1 MTAAIM
7 RAAQICT
14 LNGPGSLRVSEVADP
29 VPGENQVVIRVR
41 SAGVSF
47 PEVLQSRGRY
57 QIQPELPFVPGS
69 EVAGEIVSAP
79 SGSGLRPGDRVAA
92 FTLLGGLAERAVAD
106 EDNTFPMPDD
116 LSFDQAAAMPL
127 NYFTAHV
134 ALKYRGRF
142 SAGESVLV
150 HGAAGGVGTASIQVA
165 KALGASRVVAVVS
178 SEQKAKVARE
188 AGADECFP
196 VLGFRETV
204 CDTGKVDVVV
214 DPVGGDRFIDSLR
227 CLNPGGRLLVVGFT
241 SGDIPNV
248 PANRLLL
255 NNIDV
260 VGVAWGSYAR
270 HRPGFLARQ
279 WNELMGFFADGVV
292 CPPIGGVYPLHRV
305 GEALNAIDERLAC
318 GKIIVNPSL

>member
-1 MTAAIM
+1 M

-14 LNGPGSLRVSEVADP
+14 LEGPGSLRVSEVADP
-29 VPGENQVVIRVR
+29 VPAENQVLIRVR

-69 EVAGEIVSAP
+69 EVAGEVVSAP
-79 SGSGLRPGDRVAA
+79 SWSGLQLGDRVAA
-92 FTLLGGLAERAVAD
+92 FTFLGGLAELAVAD
-106 EDNTFPMPDD
+106 EDDTFPMPDG
-116 LSFDQAAAMPL
+116 LSFDEAAAIPL

-134 ALKYRGRF
+134 AIKYRGRF
-142 SAGESVLV
+142 EAGESVLV

-165 KALGASRVVAVVS
+165 KALGASRVVAIVS
-178 SEQKAKVARE
+178 SDAKADVARA
-188 AGADECFP
+188 AGADECVP
-196 VLGFRETV
+196 VQGFREAV

-227 CLNPGGRLLVVGFT
+227 CLQPNGRLLVVGFT
-241 SGDIPNV
+241 SGGIPSV

-255 NNIDV
+255 NNLDV

-270 HRPGFLARQ
+270 HRPGFLAAQ
-279 WNELMGFFADGVV
+279 WDELMGYFADGVV
-292 CPPIGGVYPLHRV
+292 RPPIGGVYPLD
-305 GEALNAIDERLAC
+305 GIGAALHAIDDRVAC
-318 GKIIVNPSL
+318 GKIIVSPSL

>member
-1 MTAAIM
+1 MK
-7 RAAQICT
+7 AAQICA
-14 LNGPGSLRVSEVADP
+14 LDGPRSLRITEVADP
-29 VPGENQVVIRVR
+29 KPAQNQVMIRVR

-69 EVAGEIVSAP
+69 EVAGEVVSAP
-79 SGSGLRPGDRVAA
+79 NGSSLRVGDRVAA
-92 FTLLGGLAERAVAD
+92 FTFLGGLAELAVAD
-106 EDNTFPMPDD
+106 ADNTFPMPND
-116 LSFDQAAAMPL
+116 LSFDEAAAIPL

-134 ALKYRGRF
+134 AIKYRGRLE
-142 SAGESVLV
+142 AGESVLV

-178 SEQKAKVARE
+178 SEAKANVASA
-188 AGADECFP
+188 AGADECVP
-196 VLGFRETV
+196 VLGFREAV

-227 CLNPGGRLLVVGFT
+227 CLRPEGRLLVVGFT
-241 SGDIPNV
+241 SGEIPQV

-260 VGVAWGSYAR
+260 VGVAWGSFAR
-270 HRPGFLARQ
+270 HRLGFLAKQ
-279 WNELMGFFADGVV
+279 WDDLMAFVATGVV
-292 CPPIGGVYPLHRV
+292 QPPIGAVYTLDHI
-305 GEALNAIDERLAC
+305 GEALSAIDDRSAF
-318 GKIIVNPSL
+318 GKIIVRPSQ